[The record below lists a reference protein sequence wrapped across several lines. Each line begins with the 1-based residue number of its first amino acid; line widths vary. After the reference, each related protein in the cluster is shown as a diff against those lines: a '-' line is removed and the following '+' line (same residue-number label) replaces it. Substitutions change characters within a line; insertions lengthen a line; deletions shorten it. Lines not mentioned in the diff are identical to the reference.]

1 MYKEYIHFEAET
13 NESDLLIT
21 DSNNEYFL
29 GKNIN
34 ENVLVTENECEI
46 LERILKENKEKIDE
60 LNKGKKTVN
69 SRSKVK
75 FLKEKR
81 KVLEEVLKEVEKNL
95 VSHYK
100 GDYLSDIAYITK
112 CNKVVSFFSSSN
124 KIDLYKPTIN
134 ALRHL
139 RDEIF
144 EKYGYM
150 IYYGKTEDELAKT
163 LKK

>member
-1 MYKEYIHFEAET
+1 MYKEYVHFKAET

-60 LNKGKKTVN
+60 FNKDKKTVN
-69 SRSKVK
+69 RSKVK

-81 KVLEEVLKEVEKNL
+81 KVLEEVLKEVEKSL

-100 GDYLSDIAYITK
+100 GAYPSDIAYIIK
-112 CNKVVSFFSSSN
+112 CNKVLSFSSSSN
-124 KIDLYKPTIN
+124 KIDLYKPTID

-150 IYYGKTEDELAKT
+150 IYYGKTVDELAKT